1 MVKVVPE
8 FFKEDSKNGKKIL
21 IRADHLYAEREEA
34 YLGDKCSQYDL
45 PYFDVNHSEFD
56 WIEKIWSQWLF

>member
-21 IRADHLYAEREEA
+21 IRADHLYAEREET

-56 WIEKIWSQWLF
+56 